1 MRKTLGFVLLGLAGF
16 LVTTALLTLIYVPG
30 QVKKTPLDVNSDT
43 QLTGRAAYLS
53 EPMTDVRYLSRTV
66 ADGTAS
72 DGDVVVF
79 DNLTCLWRAAP
90 DSTGSCPGDDETT
103 ISIATDR
110 FATDRVTALAVND
123 EAYVGAGAEP
133 KDGLI
138 NKFPF
143 GVAQKSYQ
151 VWDGLLG
158 RAVEAKFDGEE
169 EINGLNTYKFLIE
182 FTDEPAEIS
191 EGISGTFSDTKRLW
205 IDPVTGSIIDQSEQ
219 QKRVLDSGDNALDL
233 DVSFTDAQ
241 VQANV
246 DAAKE
251 SGGLLR
257 TLGLV
262 PWIAFGLAA
271 LAALG
276 GIFLVRGASSG
287 STDGSED
294 VSLDEM
300 TAQQPA
306 LTTRRSAGLPP
317 HPGWQASVVHG
328 AVGPG
333 RVATTMSVPGSS
345 APRSG
350 DQPPHTEALCS
361 GHSGS
366 TTSVSTSPAATTCR
380 TRSPRVRW
388 CSA

>member
-1 MRKTLGFVLLGLAGF
+1 MCIR
-16 LVTTALLTLIYVPG
+16 
-30 QVKKTPLDVNSDT
+30 
-43 QLTGRAAYLS
+43 
-53 EPMTDVRYLSRTV
+53 
-66 ADGTAS
+66 
-72 DGDVVVF
+72 
-79 DNLTCLWRAAP
+79 
-90 DSTGSCPGDDETT
+90 
-103 ISIATDR
+103 DR
-110 FATDRVTALAVND
+110 
-123 EAYVGAGAEP
+123 
-133 KDGLI
+133 
-138 NKFPF
+138 
-143 GVAQKSYQ
+143 SYQ

-300 TAQQPA
+300 T
-306 LTTRRSAGLPP
+306 RSSR
-317 HPGWQASVVHG
+317 H
-328 AVGPG
+328 
-333 RVATTMSVPGSS
+333 
-345 APRSG
+345 
-350 DQPPHTEALCS
+350 
-361 GHSGS
+361 
-366 TTSVSTSPAATTCR
+366 
-380 TRSPRVRW
+380 
-388 CSA
+388 